1 MDIAHSLSLIELFWF
16 WEHCEGVAASNS
28 SSYVSFNASCQ
39 LRPIWLF
46 SLDYDVHQK
55 TYSPG
60 YYLESA
66 KKNWY
71 NDLTVFFCKRSS
83 SSLGL
88 KVTLLSTKYVVLFK
102 KYQRFFLGL
111 MQVSAS
117 AVNVK
122 IWYYLYFEL
131 LGMYHFV
138 NMDFRYQTTHTDSWW
153 ELKVRAYFKTYQI
166 NPDQNILYEN
176 HLESIPKLSWRM
188 QLSNEK
194 NEKRIHFSVAP

>member
-1 MDIAHSLSLIELFWF
+1 M
-16 WEHCEGVAASNS
+16 
-28 SSYVSFNASCQ
+28 SFNASCQ
-39 LRPIWLF
+39 LRPIWPF

-83 SSLGL
+83 TSLGL

-102 KYQRFFLGL
+102 KQQRFFLGL

-122 IWYYLYFEL
+122 IWYLYFEL

-138 NMDFRYQTTHTDSWW
+138 NMDFRYQTGKPHRQ
-153 ELKVRAYFKTYQI
+153 LMRI
-166 NPDQNILYEN
+166 
-176 HLESIPKLSWRM
+176 ESESL
-188 QLSNEK
+188 L
-194 NEKRIHFSVAP
+194 